1 MGAPSH
7 TREGPE
13 LRVWPQRVP
22 RLRGGRGVGLCRT
35 GDEGSE
41 RAAGR
46 GWPDTPDGLPQPG
59 AVQFPGLRWGLGGS
73 AGGGVVASRAWTGCR
88 RPGERAWPAARHAP
102 GPWRAPSPSRRGERD
117 GPLPTARKSGGAPR
131 RPALRSLLSL
141 VIYFG
146 KSVDLRVRLGLRF
159 PPCHLQKLCGRGSRA
174 GSSRAVESRTERC
187 QHVARAQHR
196 CRWATPSPLLSP
208 SPPRRTCRPG
218 AAPRPTRSVL
228 RGWLPL
234 SPGSSS
240 KPPSLLLAS
249 VCAQALGSL
258 GLCPRL
264 GLLGGSGTV
273 LEMGTRVGGRRAEAE
288 GPQWWAAEGRGDGW
302 QPCDL
307 PSWS

>member
-1 MGAPSH
+1 MGPGRKRRGRRSGQQGLDWLPEAGGAGLAGGPSRPGPLASPQPVTVWRAGRASPH
-7 TREGPE
+7 GPE
-13 LRVWPQRVP
+13 VW
-22 RLRGGRGVGLCRT
+22 
-35 GDEGSE
+35 
-41 RAAGR
+41 
-46 GWPDTPDGLPQPG
+46 
-59 AVQFPGLRWGLGGS
+59 
-73 AGGGVVASRAWTGCR
+73 
-88 RPGERAWPAARHAP
+88 
-102 GPWRAPSPSRRGERD
+102 
-117 GPLPTARKSGGAPR
+117 GGAPR

-146 KSVDLRVRLGLRF
+146 KSVDSRVRLGLRF

-187 QHVARAQHR
+187 QRVARAQHR